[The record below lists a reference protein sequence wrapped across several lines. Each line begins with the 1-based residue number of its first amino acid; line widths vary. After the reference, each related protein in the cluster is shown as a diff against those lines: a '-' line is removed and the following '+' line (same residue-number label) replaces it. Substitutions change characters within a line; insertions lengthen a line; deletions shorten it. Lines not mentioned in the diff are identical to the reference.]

1 MCWPAENHQQNHIL
15 VPISDSDY
23 MLVSLQRIDVE
34 PPKAVILKSSF
45 TAENLEAAIQNLSKV

>member
-1 MCWPAENHQQNHIL
+1 
-15 VPISDSDY
+15 

-34 PPKAVILKSSF
+34 PPKAAILKSSF